1 MWDENHY
8 KPREDNMSGKR
19 DWLALLNAVERF
31 KKKKDQKPFVGG
43 HWCIVENLTKSYFH
57 EVIKQKPYR
66 NGLRN

>member
-31 KKKKDQKPFVGG
+31 KKKK
-43 HWCIVENLTKSYFH
+43 TKNH
-57 EVIKQKPYR
+57 LLEVI
-66 NGLRN
+66 GAS